1 MNPSIRLRTIPLLAL
16 PLLLAACGHHYGAP
30 DKPSSQ
36 LAFGVDMA
44 QHGLWSE
51 AMFRFREAERLDPN
65 NPRIQNNIGV
75 AYEAAGD
82 YDKAL
87 EYYKKALKLDPNSK
101 DLRANY
107 ARFVEFYQGFKPSDK
122 AGQQGTSV
130 TGTATSP
137 GPKPASHQP
146 PETTPPPAGS
156 PLGVP
161 EPTSPA
167 PPPPPSEP

>member
-16 PLLLAACGHHYGAP
+16 PLLLTACGSHYGAP

-87 EYYKKALKLDPNSK
+87 ESYKKALKLDPNSK

-130 TGTATSP
+130 TGTATA
-137 GPKPASHQP
+137 PAQP
-146 PETTPPPAGS
+146 TGHRPPDTTPPPPAGS